1 MATKRGMCPYC
12 KNHNYFLVN
21 PEAMSCFC
29 GTNMHQISPIEAINK
44 YNSYV
49 DELITKANNTLE
61 IVGNSELAY
70 QEFADVIELDDSIT
84 YPYLGRI
91 LCLIYMSKVRKSHV
105 NDARVLLETT
115 AEEYFRKTSEFPM
128 IIHFLKKIV
137 KVTEEYLDG
146 VHRKLSLK
154 TYFYDS
160 RCLRLYLTHVNE
172 VKEFE
177 NSILEIVTGIKKK
190 FVNEKVDFLLNFLD
204 ELITSKDAFLKDEE
218 HVLVYGDYY
227 KMSEIKSNCEV
238 EVAKVENK
246 HIDTK
251 LVRYR
256 MASLDANNKKARY
269 ICDVVFKDYTAI
281 IRSRKVV
288 LVWSILFYLFMALCG
303 VSGYLFSN
311 NPIVFYSS
319 IGAGSLSF
327 IAATVLMI
335 LFVSWGAKIKKKK
348 DRLESI

>member
-1 MATKRGMCPYC
+1 M
-12 KNHNYFLVN
+12 
-21 PEAMSCFC
+21 
-29 GTNMHQISPIEAINK
+29 
-44 YNSYV
+44 
-49 DELITKANNTLE
+49 
-61 IVGNSELAY
+61 
-70 QEFADVIELDDSIT
+70 
-84 YPYLGRI
+84 
-91 LCLIYMSKVRKSHV
+91 
-105 NDARVLLETT
+105 
-115 AEEYFRKTSEFPM
+115 
-128 IIHFLKKIV
+128 
-137 KVTEEYLDG
+137 
-146 VHRKLSLK
+146 
-154 TYFYDS
+154 
-160 RCLRLYLTHVNE
+160 
-172 VKEFE
+172 
-177 NSILEIVTGIKKK
+177 
-190 FVNEKVDFLLNFLD
+190 
-204 ELITSKDAFLKDEE
+204 ITSKDAFLKDEE
-218 HVLVYGDYY
+218 HALVYGDYY

-269 ICDVVFKDYTAI
+269 IRDVVFKDYTAI

-327 IAATVLMI
+327 ITATVLII